1 MRLTGREEAPWS
13 SEPGGI
19 PASASGEK
27 LYTEEKKGG
36 EKSNTCVKCGPSQK
50 KHREKGSA
58 VRVRACVCA
67 CVRARERA
75 RVPVCKLAADARK
88 GLVSCRKD
96 QKRRAGKSRLT
107 HHTVTCTHSACMGPR
122 RGRE

>member
-58 VRVRACVCA
+58 VRVR
-67 CVRARERA
+67 VR
-75 RVPVCKLAADARK
+75 
-88 GLVSCRKD
+88 VSPSASSR
-96 QKRRAGKSRLT
+96 QMPGKAS
-107 HHTVTCTHSACMGPR
+107 
-122 RGRE
+122 

>member
-13 SEPGGI
+13 SDPGGI

-36 EKSNTCVKCGPSQK
+36 EKSNTSVKCGPSQK
-50 KHREKGSA
+50 KKQRE
-58 VRVRACVCA
+58 RVGCARACVRV
-67 CVRARERA
+67 CVR
-75 RVPVCKLAADARK
+75 VSPVCKLAADARK